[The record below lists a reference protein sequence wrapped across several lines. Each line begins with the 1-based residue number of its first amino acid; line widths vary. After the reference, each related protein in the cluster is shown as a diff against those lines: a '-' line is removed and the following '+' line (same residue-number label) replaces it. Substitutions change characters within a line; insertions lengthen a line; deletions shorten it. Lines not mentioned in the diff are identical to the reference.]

1 MRCSRKG
8 METAFLVI
16 LILII
21 VFVLLALAWFG
32 GLGDQI
38 TNAAGTFSTR
48 IQP

>member
-1 MRCSRKG
+1 MRTTKG

-16 LILII
+16 LVLVI

-38 TNAAGTFSTR
+38 TNAASTFSAR
-48 IQP
+48 LEP